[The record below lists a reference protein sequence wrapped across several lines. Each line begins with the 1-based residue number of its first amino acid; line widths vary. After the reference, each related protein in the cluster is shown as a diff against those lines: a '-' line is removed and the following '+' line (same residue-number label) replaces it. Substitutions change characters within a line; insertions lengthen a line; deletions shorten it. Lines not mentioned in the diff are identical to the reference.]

1 MKSLVKKIII
11 FLVII
16 FSLLIYLG
24 PRTYN
29 SHIKDQLISSK
40 NQINSSEE
48 KSKKEKKFEI
58 KDLSNEE
65 KKQREES
72 LGFEISEIKH
82 IKFFEDE
89 DYIKQEVKNKE
100 GYIIEDISEVKNV
113 EEFNGDYYQSICDNK
128 EDEEVTIKLGEK
140 KFKNDYMA
148 DLPLDVKI
156 ISNALDFDVRKEN
169 KIDLDLGIKVEGK
182 TFASV
187 SLFPKIN
194 HYDFEIH
201 KNGRKVS
208 EGTAKKVVGAYLNN
222 KKGANKWNL
231 ETSTL

>member
-1 MKSLVKKIII
+1 MKSSVKKIII
-11 FLVII
+11 FLAII
-16 FSLLIYLG
+16 FLLFIYAGL
-24 PRTYN
+24 RTYN
-29 SHIKDQLISSK
+29 SHNKDQVISSEDQK
-40 NQINSSEE
+40 NYSGGKSEV
-48 KSKKEKKFEI
+48 KKNFEI
-58 KDLSNEE
+58 EDLSHEE
-65 KKQREES
+65 KKQIEES
-72 LGFEISEIKH
+72 LGSEISEIKH

-89 DYIKQEVKNKE
+89 AYIKQEVKNKE
-100 GYIIEDISEVKNV
+100 GYTIENISEVKDAI
-113 EEFNGDYYQSICDNK
+113 EFSGPDVYESICDNK
-128 EDEEVTIKLGEK
+128 KDEEAEIKIGERILR
-140 KFKNDYMA
+140 NDYMA

-208 EGTAKKVVGAYLNN
+208 EGTAKKVVGAYLIIRKEQIN
-222 KKGANKWNL
+222 
-231 ETSTL
+231 EI

>member
-1 MKSLVKKIII
+1 MKSSVKKIII

-16 FSLLIYLG
+16 FLLFIYAGL
-24 PRTYN
+24 RTYN
-29 SHIKDQLISSK
+29 SHNKDQVISSEDQK
-40 NQINSSEE
+40 NYSGGKSEV
-48 KSKKEKKFEI
+48 KKNFEI
-58 KDLSNEE
+58 EDLSNEE
-65 KKQREES
+65 KKQIEES
-72 LGFEISEIKH
+72 LGSEISEIKH

-89 DYIKQEVKNKE
+89 AYIKQEVKNKE
-100 GYIIEDISEVKNV
+100 GYTIENISEVKDAI
-113 EEFNGDYYQSICDNK
+113 EFSGPDVYESICDNK
-128 EDEEVTIKLGEK
+128 KDEEAEIKIGERILR
-140 KFKNDYMA
+140 NDYMA

-208 EGTAKKVVGAYLNN
+208 EGTAKKVVGAYLIIRKEQIN
-222 KKGANKWNL
+222 
-231 ETSTL
+231 EI